1 MNIKI
6 KLRLKKYNKKNKPH
20 NYKKMLINNKT
31 MKMINNKCNKRVN
44 NKKMN
49 SK

>member
-6 KLRLKKYNKKNKPH
+6 KLRLKKYNKKNRPH
-20 NYKKMLINNKT
+20 NYKKMVIKN

-44 NKKMN
+44 KKKMN